1 MAIRSIITEGDPM
14 LTKRSRL
21 VENFDERLAILVDD
35 MIQTMKQSNGVG
47 LAAPQVGVLR
57 RVAVIDDGTKVTE
70 LINPEIIE
78 SSGEQEDV
86 EGCLS
91 CPGEYGITKRPMS
104 VRVKAVDR
112 YGVEHFCEG
121 EALIARAICHE
132 LDHLEGILFKAHV
145 IRMLDESEYDVD

>member
-104 VRVKAVDR
+104 VRVRAFDR
-112 YGVEHFCEG
+112 NGVKHFCEG

-145 IRMLDESEYDVD
+145 IRMLDESEYEVN